1 MSSLHDGVGEQFAEV
16 FHLLDSLELR
26 IYFGS
31 SLDIGVSRTVSDVM
45 ADLFATGAPDI
56 LLAFDLQALLLI
68 SHVIV
73 LLVLALVL
81 AALASKLVLSSLAA
95 TPPHLAAV
103 VTLML
108 PTAPVEV
115 LLFIVLFAAVLAGL
129 QTRVE
134 FTFALDQ
141 LRDSCLGLFF
151 LYG

>member
-1 MSSLHDGVGEQFAEV
+1 MSCLHDGVGEQLAEV
-16 FHLLDSLELR
+16 LHLLDSLELR
-26 IYFGS
+26 IDFGS

-56 LLAFDLQALLLI
+56 LLALGLLAFLLV
-68 SHVIV
+68 SHVVV

-95 TPPHLAAV
+95 APPHLATV

-115 LLFIVLFAAVLAGL
+115 FLFVVLFAAVLAGL
-129 QTRVE
+129 QARVKLA
-134 FTFALDQ
+134 FALD
-141 LRDSCLGLFF
+141 
-151 LYG
+151 